1 MFQTMSVI
9 LHYWVLATL
18 HPHFMALM
26 NSLLLL
32 QEKLI
37 SFTTR
42 MLASVHCFFSSSQS
56 ADNYY

>member
-1 MFQTMSVI
+1 MSVI

-32 QEKLI
+32 QEKMI